1 MEVKSN
7 YDIQADKCKLEFIK
21 MDHKKIAAKFNL
33 NYDENYLYIFFY
45 NQKYRLN
52 KKLEMLKKLMMEKT
66 LFQQSIMKL

>member
-33 NYDENYLYIFFY
+33 NYDENYKGEEII
-45 NQKYRLN
+45 KEIE
-52 KKLEMLKKLMMEKT
+52 KILK
-66 LFQQSIMKL
+66 